1 MRVKKL
7 LVMALIAL
15 PTMVMAQSTYEP
27 VGSSDNKT
35 PLENKTVNPVYQQ
48 WLSQYVEVGRKI
60 NDISAQYQREI
71 DKRGYPKKKTVQAK
85 MELVSQYIY
94 LLKQE
99 RDTPELNQNLDVQKV
114 NDKISLWQSQLDGLA
129 NLQKKI

>member
-35 PLENKTVNPVYQQ
+35 PLENKTITPVYQQ

-114 NDKISLWQSQLDGLA
+114 NDKINLWQSQLDGLA
-129 NLQKKI
+129 NLLKKI

>member
-15 PTMVMAQSTYEP
+15 PIMVMAQSTYEP

-60 NDISAQYQREI
+60 NDISAQYQREV

-99 RDTPELNQNLDVQKV
+99 RDTPDLNQNLDVQKV
-114 NDKISLWQSQLDGLA
+114 NDKINLWQSQLDGLA
-129 NLQKKI
+129 NLLKKI

>member
-35 PLENKTVNPVYQQ
+35 PLVNKTVNPVYQQ

-60 NDISAQYQREI
+60 NDISVQYQREV

-99 RDTPELNQNLDVQKV
+99 RDTPDLNQNLDVQKV
-114 NDKISLWQSQLDGLA
+114 NDKINLWQSQLDGLA
-129 NLQKKI
+129 NLLKKI

>member
-35 PLENKTVNPVYQQ
+35 PLENKTVNPVC
-48 WLSQYVEVGRKI
+48 QYVEVGRKI

-129 NLQKKI
+129 NLLKKI

>member
-99 RDTPELNQNLDVQKV
+99 RDTPDLNQNLDVQKV
-114 NDKISLWQSQLDGLA
+114 NDKINLGQSQLDGLA
-129 NLQKKI
+129 NLLKKI

>member
-114 NDKISLWQSQLDGLA
+114 NDKISLWPSQLDGLA
-129 NLQKKI
+129 NLLKKI

>member
-85 MELVSQYIY
+85 MEFVSQYIY

-129 NLQKKI
+129 NLLKKI

>member
-35 PLENKTVNPVYQQ
+35 PLENKTVNSVYQQ

-129 NLQKKI
+129 NLLKKI

>member
-1 MRVKKL
+1 MRVKQL
-7 LVMALIAL
+7 LVMAMIAL
-15 PTMVMAQSTYEP
+15 PTLVMAQSTYEP
-27 VGSSDNKT
+27 VGSSDNPT

-99 RDTPELNQNLDVQKV
+99 RDTPDLNQNLDVQKV
-114 NDKISLWQSQLDGLA
+114 NDKINLWQSQLDGLA
-129 NLQKKI
+129 NLLKKI

>member
-99 RDTPELNQNLDVQKV
+99 RDTPDLNQNLDVQKV
-114 NDKISLWQSQLDGLA
+114 NDKIGLWQSQLDGLA
-129 NLQKKI
+129 NLLKKI

>member
-1 MRVKKL
+1 MRVKML

-15 PTMVMAQSTYEP
+15 PTMLMAQCTYEP

-99 RDTPELNQNLDVQKV
+99 RDTPDLNQNLDVQKV
-114 NDKISLWQSQLDGLA
+114 NDKINLWQSQLDGLA
-129 NLQKKI
+129 NLLKKI

>member
-15 PTMVMAQSTYEP
+15 PTMVMGQSTYEP

-99 RDTPELNQNLDVQKV
+99 RDTPDLNQNLDVQKV

-129 NLQKKI
+129 NLLKKI

>member
-27 VGSSDNKT
+27 VGSSDNKI

-114 NDKISLWQSQLDGLA
+114 NDKISLWKSQLDGLA
-129 NLQKKI
+129 NLLKKI

>member
-1 MRVKKL
+1 M
-7 LVMALIAL
+7 
-15 PTMVMAQSTYEP
+15 
-27 VGSSDNKT
+27 GSSDNKT

-129 NLQKKI
+129 NLLKKI

>member
-60 NDISAQYQREI
+60 NDISAQYQRAI
-71 DKRGYPKKKTVQAK
+71 DKRGYAKKKTVQAK
-85 MELVSQYIY
+85 TALVCQYTS
-94 LLKQE
+94 LSKQE
-99 RDTPELNQNLDVQKV
+99 RDPPDLYLNLDVH
-114 NDKISLWQSQLDGLA
+114 NDNA
-129 NLQKKI
+129 

>member
-27 VGSSDNKT
+27 VGSPDNKT

-129 NLQKKI
+129 NLLKKI

>member
-35 PLENKTVNPVYQQ
+35 PLENKIVNPVYQQ

-129 NLQKKI
+129 NLLKKI

>member
-27 VGSSDNKT
+27 VGSSDTKT

-60 NDISAQYQREI
+60 NDISAQYQREM

-99 RDTPELNQNLDVQKV
+99 RDTPDLNQNLDVQKV
-114 NDKISLWQSQLDGLA
+114 NDKINLWQSQLDGLA
-129 NLQKKI
+129 NLLKKI

>member
-114 NDKISLWQSQLDGLA
+114 NDKIGLWQSQLDGLA
-129 NLQKKI
+129 NLLKKI

>member
-99 RDTPELNQNLDVQKV
+99 RDTPELNQNLDVQKG
-114 NDKISLWQSQLDGLA
+114 NDKISIWQSQLDGLA
-129 NLQKKI
+129 NLLKKI

>member
-71 DKRGYPKKKTVQAK
+71 DKRGYPRIKTL
-85 MELVSQYIY
+85 MFRRSTI
-94 LLKQE
+94 
-99 RDTPELNQNLDVQKV
+99 R
-114 NDKISLWQSQLDGLA
+114 
-129 NLQKKI
+129 

>member
-35 PLENKTVNPVYQQ
+35 LLDNKTVNPVYQQ

-99 RDTPELNQNLDVQKV
+99 RDTPDLNQNLDVQKV
-114 NDKISLWQSQLDGLA
+114 NDKINLWQSQLDGLA
-129 NLQKKI
+129 NLLKKI

>member
-60 NDISAQYQREI
+60 NDISAQYQREMTSVVTLRRRQF
-71 DKRGYPKKKTVQAK
+71 K
-85 MELVSQYIY
+85 
-94 LLKQE
+94 LKWS
-99 RDTPELNQNLDVQKV
+99 
-114 NDKISLWQSQLDGLA
+114 SLASTS
-129 NLQKKI
+129 IC

>member
-60 NDISAQYQREI
+60 NDISAQYQR
-71 DKRGYPKKKTVQAK
+71 DYPKKKTVQAK

-129 NLQKKI
+129 NLLKKI

>member
-48 WLSQYVEVGRKI
+48 WLSQYVEVGGKI
-60 NDISAQYQREI
+60 NDISAQYQREV

-99 RDTPELNQNLDVQKV
+99 RDTPDLNQNLDVQKV
-114 NDKISLWQSQLDGLA
+114 NDKINLWQSQLDGLA
-129 NLQKKI
+129 NLLKKI

>member
-7 LVMALIAL
+7 LVIALIAF

-27 VGSSDNKT
+27 VGSSDNKI

-60 NDISAQYQREI
+60 NDISAQYQREV

-99 RDTPELNQNLDVQKV
+99 RDTPDLNQNLDVQKV
-114 NDKISLWQSQLDGLA
+114 NDKINLWQSQLDGLA
-129 NLQKKI
+129 NLLKKI

>member
-27 VGSSDNKT
+27 VGSSDSKT

-99 RDTPELNQNLDVQKV
+99 RDTPDLNQNLDVQKV
-114 NDKISLWQSQLDGLA
+114 NDKINLWQSQLDGLA
-129 NLQKKI
+129 NLLKKI

>member
-35 PLENKTVNPVYQQ
+35 LLENKTVNPVYQQ

-60 NDISAQYQREI
+60 NNISAQYQREI

-129 NLQKKI
+129 NLLKKI

>member
-48 WLSQYVEVGRKI
+48 WLSQYVEV
-60 NDISAQYQREI
+60 
-71 DKRGYPKKKTVQAK
+71 RGYPKKKTVQAK

-129 NLQKKI
+129 NLLKKI

>member
-15 PTMVMAQSTYEP
+15 PTMVMAQSTYEL

-129 NLQKKI
+129 NLLKKI

>member
-7 LVMALIAL
+7 LAMALIAL

-129 NLQKKI
+129 NLLKKI

>member
-129 NLQKKI
+129 NLLKEI

>member
-48 WLSQYVEVGRKI
+48 WLSQCVEVGRKI

-99 RDTPELNQNLDVQKV
+99 RDTPDLNQNLDVQKV
-114 NDKISLWQSQLDGLA
+114 NDKINLWQSQLDGLA
-129 NLQKKI
+129 NLLKKI

>member
-99 RDTPELNQNLDVQKV
+99 RDTPELNQNLDVQEV

-129 NLQKKI
+129 NLLKKI

>member
-15 PTMVMAQSTYEP
+15 PTMVMAQSTSEP
-27 VGSSDNKT
+27 VGRSDNKT

-129 NLQKKI
+129 NLLKKI

>member
-1 MRVKKL
+1 
-7 LVMALIAL
+7 MALIAL

-35 PLENKTVNPVYQQ
+35 QLENKTVNPVYQQ

-129 NLQKKI
+129 NLLKKI

>member
-27 VGSSDNKT
+27 VGSSDNET

-60 NDISAQYQREI
+60 NDISAQYQREV

-99 RDTPELNQNLDVQKV
+99 RDTPDLNQNLDVQKV
-114 NDKISLWQSQLDGLA
+114 NDKINLWQSQLDGLA
-129 NLQKKI
+129 NLLKKI

>member
-35 PLENKTVNPVYQQ
+35 QLENKTVNPVYQQ

-129 NLQKKI
+129 NLLKKI

>member
-48 WLSQYVEVGRKI
+48 WLSQYVEVRRKI

-129 NLQKKI
+129 NLLKKI